1 MKTTPPIDRI
11 LDAVQRT
18 TGFHPRQSQSD
29 WRAQCPAHDD
39 KQPSLSISEGQ
50 DGRVLMYC
58 HAGCET
64 LSVVT
69 AIGMEMCD
77 LMPQTG
83 GAVGET
89 PLTPQ
94 KYEVS
99 PTTEGRDSP
108 KRTFPDAEMA
118 VGNLEQHLGEMSRLW
133 TYRDINGTPV
143 GMVVRWDRDDG
154 GKEIRPIARHNDGWT
169 ITAMPRPRPLYR
181 LNEVWEALANG
192 CRTVLI
198 VEGEGVA
205 DCGQA
210 IIDAIDEEPVV
221 TVTTWAG
228 GSSSVEA
235 SDWSVL
241 AVADLQVIIIPDHD
255 DPGRKAASTLT
266 SELERLSPR
275 PLIKVT
281 TLADLWPEVPEGG
294 DLVDYADMHD
304 AMEPHTML
312 DNLLSSAKTAE
323 TVPSNTYSTEFV
335 PFPVEVFPEPIRS
348 FVRTASESI
357 GCDESFLALPILA
370 VAAGAIG
377 NTRRIRLKSSWVP
390 SAILWTAVVGESGT
404 AKSPAFQ
411 LVMKPVERRN
421 QEMHE
426 LHQAECLD
434 YESEIAHYKKALTAW
449 NRKQA
454 DTQPPPVEPQ
464 SPQAK
469 RVLVKDSTVE
479 ALAPLLEAGDRGL
492 LLARDELSGWFG
504 SFDRYSGGKGGAD
517 AAFWNSSFNGEPIL
531 IDRKTGDPRHRSISA
546 PRPALSITGGIQP
559 KILGRVL
566 GDENRENGLLA
577 RLLMCHPP
585 RKAKTWNETEVDS
598 RQEEQW
604 ANVVQRLYAL
614 ESTIDADG
622 KSTARILPL
631 TEEAEQLFTAF
642 FNSHAKEQLMLTGE
656 LASAWSKLE
665 EYAGRLALVIHCIRC
680 ASSDPAVGDQNV
692 VDAVSM
698 KAGVALTEW
707 FKNETGRVYRMLS
720 ETGEEREQRELLDLV
735 DRKGGGITSR
745 ELKKSS
751 RRFRDNPD
759 HNAEA
764 ALEGLVQ
771 AGHGSWKEVPATK
784 HGGRP
789 TRRFVKF

>member
-1 MKTTPPIDRI
+1 
-11 LDAVQRT
+11 
-18 TGFHPRQSQSD
+18 
-29 WRAQCPAHDD
+29 
-39 KQPSLSISEGQ
+39 
-50 DGRVLMYC
+50 
-58 HAGCET
+58 
-64 LSVVT
+64 
-69 AIGMEMCD
+69 
-77 LMPQTG
+77 
-83 GAVGET
+83 
-89 PLTPQ
+89 
-94 KYEVS
+94 
-99 PTTEGRDSP
+99 
-108 KRTFPDAEMA
+108 MA
-118 VGNLEQHLGEMSRLW
+118 VVNLEQRHGEMSHLW
-133 TYRDINGTPV
+133 TYPDSNGTPV
-143 GMVVRWDRDDG
+143 GMVVRWDLDDG
-154 GKEIRPIARHNDGWT
+154 GKEIRPIARHDDGWAL
-169 ITAMPRPRPLYR
+169 TAMPRPRPLYR

-192 CRTVLI
+192 CRTVLV

-210 IIDAIDEEPVV
+210 IVDAIDEEPVV

-228 GSSSVEA
+228 GSNSVDA

-312 DNLLSSAKTAE
+312 DNLLNSAKKHE
-323 TVPSNTYSTEFV
+323 TVSPNTYSTNFV

-377 NTRRIRLKSSWVP
+377 NTRRIRLKSSWMP

-426 LHQAECLD
+426 QHQAECLNYD
-434 YESEIAHYKKALTAW
+434 SEMAHHRKALAAW

-479 ALAPLLEAGDRGL
+479 ALAPLLQASDRGL

-517 AAFWNSSFNGEPIL
+517 AAFWNSSFNGDPIL

-598 RQEEQW
+598 CQEEQW

-622 KSTARILPL
+622 KPKARILTL

-665 EYAGRLALVIHCIRC
+665 ESPGRLSLVIHCMRS
-680 ASSDPAVGDQNV
+680 AADDESVKDEDV
-692 VDAVSM
+692 VDTLSM
-698 KAGVALTEW
+698 QAGITLTEW
-707 FKNETGRVYRMLS
+707 FKNETRRVYRMLS
-720 ETGEEREQRELLDLV
+720 ETDEEREQRELLDLV
-735 DRKGGGITSR
+735 HRKGGEITPR
-745 ELKKSS
+745 DLQRVS
-751 RRFRDNPD
+751 RRYRYNPELALD
-759 HNAEA
+759 H
-764 ALEGLVQ
+764 LVK
-771 AGHGSWKEVPATK
+771 AGYGFWQETSPSKQ
-784 HGGRP
+784 GGRP
-789 TRRFVKF
+789 SSRFVMR